1 VRSGIAGKFGGDKAL
16 KRVFFQSAFC
26 AVMTG
31 DPLSRAFYDR
41 KRREGK
47 HRTQALIAPAR

>member
-1 VRSGIAGKFGGDKAL
+1 
-16 KRVFFQSAFC
+16 
-26 AVMTG
+26 MTG

-47 HRTQALIAPAR
+47 HRTQAIIALARRRITVLWTMLRSRQDFDPARKAA